1 MSDFL
6 PWMQLIIAASIIL
19 FTSKYLVKHADNIA
33 LQTGLGRTFVGIV
46 LLATATSLPELATGI
61 NSVYSLNSPDLA
73 AGDVFGSN
81 IFNLLI
87 IVVLDTY
94 YGNRPFLSDI
104 KNISWTLPVLTIIA
118 ILIAIIAM
126 WSSNQMN
133 INLGSVGLLSYVIFI
148 FFIIS
153 MFITYN
159 QSKNENQESNNE
171 GKNENQE
178 SNNEEITNN
187 NPSVKYSLII
197 YIISASIIII
207 SSVFLSMAG
216 EKIAH
221 IMKWQESFVGT
232 QLLALSTSL
241 PELATSLAALRL
253 RAPELAITNLLGSNL
268 FNTGIVLFLD
278 DIFYT
283 SKPIWQ
289 DLSQIHIFNAFI
301 AILMTCTILVTIQIQ
316 PKQKLLKFIGIES
329 AILVILYL
337 ISTIYTF
344 QSG

>member
-1 MSDFL
+1 MSDLL
-6 PWMQLIIAASIIL
+6 PWIQLIIAASIIL

-33 LQTGLGRTFVGIV
+33 IQTGLGRTFIGIV

-61 NSVYSLNSPDLA
+61 NSVYSLKSPDLA

-94 YGNRPFLSDI
+94 SGNRPFLSDI
-104 KNISWTLPVLTIIA
+104 KSISWTLPVLTIIA

-126 WSSNQMN
+126 WSSNQIN
-133 INLGSVGLLSYVIFI
+133 INSGSVGLLSYAIFI
-148 FFIIS
+148 FFILS

-159 QSKNENQESNNE
+159 QSKNENQESD
-171 GKNENQE
+171 
-178 SNNEEITNN
+178 NNEEITNN
-187 NPSVKYSLII
+187 KPSVKYSLLI
-197 YIISASIIII
+197 YIISAAIIII
-207 SSVFLSMAG
+207 SSIFLSMGG

-278 DIFYT
+278 DVFYT
-283 SKPIWQ
+283 SKPIWL

-301 AILMTCTILVTIQIQ
+301 AILMTCTILITIQIK

-329 AILVILYL
+329 AILIILYL

>member
-159 QSKNENQESNNE
+159 QS
-171 GKNENQE
+171 KNENQE

>member
-1 MSDFL
+1 MVVEQF
-6 PWMQLIIAASIIL
+6 
-19 FTSKYLVKHADNIA
+19 YH
-33 LQTGLGRTFVGIV
+33 
-46 LLATATSLPELATGI
+46 
-61 NSVYSLNSPDLA
+61 
-73 AGDVFGSN
+73 
-81 IFNLLI
+81 NLSE
-87 IVVLDTY
+87 
-94 YGNRPFLSDI
+94 P
-104 KNISWTLPVLTIIA
+104 
-118 ILIAIIAM
+118 
-126 WSSNQMN
+126 
-133 INLGSVGLLSYVIFI
+133 
-148 FFIIS
+148 
-153 MFITYN
+153 
-159 QSKNENQESNNE
+159 
-171 GKNENQE
+171 
-178 SNNEEITNN
+178 NNEEITNN

>member
-104 KNISWTLPVLTIIA
+104 KNISWTLPILTIIA

-148 FFIIS
+148 FFILS

-159 QSKNENQESNNE
+159 QSKNENQEP
-171 GKNENQE
+171 
-178 SNNEEITNN
+178 NNEEITNN